1 MDCFAAAA
9 VCGPPH
15 HEGKG
20 ASVFSTLAVCYLF
33 LGGVGGGAAVVLG
46 ACGLVVPR
54 AALAAIP
61 RTSSHFARGD
71 ASGVPAF
78 SLRDMEA
85 YRRLLAPLSFS
96 ALVLLSVGMTCL
108 LVDLGSPARAVLL
121 FASPHASFVAVG
133 AWVLAGTVLVLIAQ
147 CAFWGGWL
155 RVPVV
160 AARAVQLAC
169 AALGVATA
177 LYTGLMLSD
186 LQAVPLWSTP
196 LLPALFALSSL
207 SCGLALAVIAA
218 CFSGAS
224 RPFAGLV
231 RTFER
236 FDAAAIAVEGAVL
249 AVFIA
254 RALSPAGQTATDRVR
269 EAAGNLLIFGPEA
282 WAFWALFVGAGLI
295 APFAFDV
302 AASRASRTSRATSP
316 FPALFAMA
324 CVLVGGFAMRYCIVG
339 AGMQPYAALTGTF

>member
-1 MDCFAAAA
+1 M
-9 VCGPPH
+9 
-15 HEGKG
+15 
-20 ASVFSTLAVCYLF
+20 FSTLAVCYLF

-61 RTSSHFARGD
+61 RTSSHFAHGD
-71 ASGVPAF
+71 GSDAPAF

-96 ALVLLSVGMTCL
+96 ALVLLSVGVACL
-108 LVDLGSPARAVLL
+108 LADLGSPARAVLL

-133 AWVLAGTVLVLIAQ
+133 AWVLACTALVLIAQ
-147 CAFWGGWL
+147 CVFWGGWL
-155 RVPVV
+155 RVPVAV
-160 AARAVQLAC
+160 SRAIQPVC

-196 LLPALFALSSL
+196 LLPALFTLSSL
-207 SCGLALAVIAA
+207 SCGLALAIIAA
-218 CFSGAS
+218 HLSGAS
-224 RPFAGLV
+224 RSFSGLMSALECV
-231 RTFER
+231 
-236 FDAAAIAVEGAVL
+236 DAAAIVIEGAVL
-249 AVFIA
+249 AAFVV
-254 RALSPAGQTATDRVR
+254 RATSPAGQTATDQVR
-269 EAAGNLLIFGPEA
+269 EAAGGLLVFGPDA

-295 APFAFDV
+295 VPFVFDV
-302 AASRASRTSRATSP
+302 AASRARRRSRATSP

-324 CVLVGGFAMRYCIVG
+324 CVLVGGFVMRYCIVG
-339 AGMQPYAALTGTF
+339 AGMQPHAALAGSI